1 MSDRNTR
8 SDGTTIDGLAH
19 MLQEGR
25 ITRRGFLAGAAG
37 LLGSMAAA
45 EGLLARVA
53 GAQTTSK
60 NTLVIGQSSDISKL
74 DPHLSTTVNDIAVT
88 FNLYDNL
95 LSRHHD
101 GKLYASA
108 ATEWKLLNPTTWQFK
123 LRQGLKFHNGDPLTS
138 ADVKFSFERTYDP
151 NAKGVNVRSVL
162 NTIDR
167 IETPDPLTVNI
178 VTKKPDPLLAAR
190 TAFYAGQIMPKAYFE
205 KVGAD
210 EFNAKPIGSGPV
222 RFTSWV
228 KDDRLILDANK
239 DYWGG
244 KIDVDQIIFRPA
256 PELSARIAA
265 LLKGEVDLITK
276 IPPDQMD
283 RVAKAPNTKIE
294 GVLYGGL
301 YCLSVVSQKPPLDS
315 KPFRQAM
322 SLAIDRATIVKEL
335 WRGQGSVPNSFVV
348 KGDNHYDPSLPPLP
362 YDPNRAK
369 QLIKEANYKGEELV
383 IETGVGFTVLDR
395 EMGEVI
401 VAMWKDVGINAKLE
415 LIEYSVYLQKI
426 REKSFKGLRWTDPTS
441 AYNDP
446 DGMMWR
452 HLAPGGPNAYWFRNP
467 RFDELGNAARFSV
480 DEKFRGEAYKEM
492 IRLELEYLPII
503 PILQPMELYGLQ
515 KYVDWKPYANQ
526 MMEFR
531 RFNLKFK
538 RG

>member
-1 MSDRNTR
+1 M
-8 SDGTTIDGLAH
+8 IDGLAR
-19 MLQEGR
+19 MLQDGR

-45 EGLLARVA
+45 EGMLVRVA
-53 GAQTTSK
+53 GAQATSK
-60 NTLVIGQSSDISKL
+60 NTLVVGQSSDISKL

-108 ATEWKLLNPTTWQFK
+108 ATEWKLVNPTTWQFK
-123 LRQGLKFHNGDPLTS
+123 LRPGLKFHNRDPLTA

-151 NAKGVNVRSVL
+151 KAKVNVMSVL

-178 VTKKPDPLLAAR
+178 ITKKPDPLMAAR
-190 TAFYAGQIMPKAYFE
+190 TAFYAGQIMPKGYFE

-222 RFTSWV
+222 KFTSWV
-228 KDDRLILDANK
+228 KDDRLVLDANK

-244 KIDVDQIIFRPA
+244 KIDVDQIIFRPV

-322 SLAIDRATIVKEL
+322 SLAIDRETIVKEL
-335 WRGQGSVPNSFVV
+335 WRGQGAVPNSIVV

-401 VAMWKDVGINAKLE
+401 VSMWKDVGINAKLE
-415 LIEYSVYLQKI
+415 LLEYSVYLQKI

-452 HLAPGGPNAYWFRNP
+452 HLAPGGPNAYWFRHP

-492 IRLELEYLPII
+492 IRLELEYLPLI

-526 MMEFR
+526 TMEFR
-531 RFNLKFK
+531 RFNLKLT
-538 RG
+538 RA